1 MLPFH
6 FWHIS
11 HWAPGCS
18 SLHPSRCEQAKVA
31 RPTSEALFPGH
42 DGYYIYEEFPG
53 IIDILTMREA
63 QHWRRTFPP
72 LQFLIPLPAAL
83 PRYDDPPW
91 AASWPDSDSQMGVG
105 GVGSNHWS
113 LFHIVSCY
121 TSIYKGMIPHSWSF
135 IEVWFNLLAMV
146 QHFQRT
152 NGPPS
157 RCTRRKCLQRDS
169 FEGRWDVVVRVNQF
183 LLVL

>member
-6 FWHIS
+6 FCVAHQSLSPWLFKF
-11 HWAPGCS
+11 APF
-18 SLHPSRCEQAKVA
+18 KVWTGKSCA
-31 RPTSEALFPGH
+31 PYQLGLFPGH
-42 DGYYIYEEFPG
+42 DGYHIYEEFPG
-53 IIDILTMREA
+53 IINILTTREA

-113 LFHIVSCY
+113 LFHVVSCY
-121 TSIYKGMIPHSWSF
+121 TSIYKEMIPHSWSL
-135 IEVWFNLLAMV
+135 IEVWFNLLPMV

-157 RCTRRKCLQRDS
+157 RCTRRKCLQRES
-169 FEGRWDVVVRVNQF
+169 IEWRWDVVRGNQF